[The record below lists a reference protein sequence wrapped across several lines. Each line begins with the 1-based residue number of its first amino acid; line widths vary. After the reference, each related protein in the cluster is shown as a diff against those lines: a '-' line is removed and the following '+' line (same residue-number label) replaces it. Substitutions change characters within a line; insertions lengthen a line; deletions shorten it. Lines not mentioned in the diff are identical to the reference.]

1 MVKTNRRFMRYNVSP
16 KRVGINWNLNEMTN
30 KKARNKI
37 IFRID
42 AITQQLC
49 EIAELCGI
57 HDQMQ
62 LVPHLEK
69 MYDQIEQI
77 KHDPK
82 LNVDDKDLH

>member
-1 MVKTNRRFMRYNVSP
+1 MS
-16 KRVGINWNLNEMTN
+16 N

-49 EIAELCGI
+49 DIAEICGE

-62 LVPHLEK
+62 LIPHLEK
-69 MYDQIEQI
+69 MYDQIETI
-77 KHDPK
+77 KTDPK
-82 LNVDDKDLH
+82 LNLDDKDLH